1 MSFDA
6 LAFVKRLSDA
16 GMDIR
21 HAEALASA
29 LNEIVFDKLALRSDL
44 KETELGLRSDLKET
58 ERGLRGDLRELELR
72 IAGNLKDLEIRL
84 SNSLTGR
91 MGAMVGGSMALTI
104 AILGALIT
112 LS

>member
-1 MSFDA
+1 MSFDT
-6 LAFVKRLSDA
+6 LAFVKRLSAA
-16 GMDIR
+16 GMDVR
-21 HAEALASA
+21 HAEALAGA
-29 LNEIVFDKLALRSDL
+29 LNDIVFDTIATKN
-44 KETELGLRSDLKET
+44 
-58 ERGLRGDLRELELR
+58 DLRELELR

-84 SNSLTGR
+84 TNSLTGR